1 MIWQV
6 VVKSILLCIVW
17 QTNSGLFDVFL
28 SLSQIDGVLRF
39 YALHTRV
46 FHKCPAHSFFRFLV
60 KATKKWKNQLSYLF
74 IFCIKNQHF
83 AWKCQLI
90 FLVTDQKTRNE
101 KWNEPN
107 KNCIKCLDTAFKAR
121 NVILHYFYSLFLVS
135 LPPNNGSI
143 YLHLCSFMIPA
154 SLFYEVNAPLL
165 QVCYKP

>member
-60 KATKKWKNQLSYLF
+60 KATKKWKKSAVLF
-74 IFCIKNQHF
+74 VYFLYKKSAFCLKMPADFFH
-83 AWKCQLI
+83 

-121 NVILHYFYSLFLVS
+121 NVILHITFTHFFWFPCLQ
-135 LPPNNGSI
+135 I
-143 YLHLCSFMIPA
+143 M
-154 SLFYEVNAPLL
+154 EVFF
-165 QVCYKP
+165 